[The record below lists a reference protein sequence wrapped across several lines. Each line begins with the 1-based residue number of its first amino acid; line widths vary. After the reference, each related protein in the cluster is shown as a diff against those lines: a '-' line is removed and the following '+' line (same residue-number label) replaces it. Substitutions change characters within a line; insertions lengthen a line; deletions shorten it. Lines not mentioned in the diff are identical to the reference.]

1 MSEEYEFDAKIEDL
15 CDKAAAALRAARGRP
30 NALQDAILA
39 YLREGYH
46 LGLGPSELTDYFC
59 VSTPSIVEAAE
70 YLDDES
76 EAVMAVF
83 DQLHNQFRRVNR

>member
-1 MSEEYEFDAKIEDL
+1 MSEEYDFDAKIEDL

-39 YLREGYH
+39 YLKEGYH

-70 YLDDES
+70 HLDKEG
-76 EAVMAVF
+76 EAVVALF
-83 DQLHNQFRRVNR
+83 DHLHNQFRSAMR